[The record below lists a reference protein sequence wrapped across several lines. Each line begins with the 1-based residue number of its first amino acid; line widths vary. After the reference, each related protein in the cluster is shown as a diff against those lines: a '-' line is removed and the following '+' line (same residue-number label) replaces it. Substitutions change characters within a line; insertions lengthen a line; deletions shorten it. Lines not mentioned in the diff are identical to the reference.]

1 MILQKKKNKSLK
13 NTKKRRDK
21 MSKFLPKDEILS
33 IKSVDLFTYLK
44 TCFPSELQL
53 FCNGTYTTKTHSS
66 LKISNGLWHYFK
78 EGIGGKNAVDYL
90 VKVEN
95 YDFLSAC
102 NKVKNDKK

>member
-1 MILQKKKNKSLK
+1 
-13 NTKKRRDK
+13 

-78 EGIGGKNAVDYL
+78 EGIGGKNGVD
-90 VKVEN
+90 
-95 YDFLSAC
+95 LSWSIQNAC
-102 NKVKNDKK
+102 LPSISKYPTFVPLQVTPEDDKFVTVAA